1 MKEESRNTRDRDKE
15 SKLIPVV
22 MLNLFQH
29 RVELGEGK
37 LMENT
42 IESEGM
48 HYEGNCIRP
57 PPEAYSILLQVTLG
71 CSHNKCTF
79 CGTYRDKPFRI
90 KDDDIILSDILFAS
104 KHMKRQDRV
113 FLMDGDALIIP
124 QKRLMWI
131 LGKIKEHLPWVK
143 RVGTYANTKS
153 IRMKSPQEL
162 VELRKNGLDK
172 IYLGV
177 ETGDDEVRKKI
188 NKGSSAQ
195 QCLEMGKKVKDAG
208 LELIVMVLLG
218 VAGKLK
224 SLDHARATGKLLS
237 DMDPSYVAAL
247 TVILIPGTPLWED
260 YERGDFELPD
270 ERGLLIEMKEMI
282 AHTNLSSGIFASNH
296 ASNYLSVKV
305 HLPEGKQ
312 EVLDLIDAALR
323 GEIGLKPE
331 WMRAF

>member
-1 MKEESRNTRDRDKE
+1 MESIVE
-15 SKLIPVV
+15 SD
-22 MLNLFQH
+22 
-29 RVELGEGK
+29 
-37 LMENT
+37 
-42 IESEGM
+42 GM
-48 HYEGNCIRP
+48 HYEGDCIRP

-79 CGTYRDKPFRI
+79 CGTYKDKPFRI

-124 QKRLMWI
+124 QERLMWI
-131 LGKIKEHLPWVK
+131 FERIKEHLPWVK
-143 RVGTYANTKS
+143 HVGTYANTKS
-153 IRMKSPQEL
+153 IRMKSLQEL
-162 VELRKNGLDK
+162 IDLRESGLDK

-177 ETGDDEVRKKI
+177 ETGDDEIRNKI
-188 NKGSSAQ
+188 MKGSSAQ
-195 QCLEMGKKVKDAG
+195 QCLEMSKKLKNAG

-237 DMDPSYVAAL
+237 DMDPSHVAAL

-260 YERGDFELPD
+260 YERGHFELPD
-270 ERGLLIEMKEMI
+270 EQGLLIEMKEMI
-282 AHTNLSSGIFASNH
+282 AYTNLSNGIFASNH
-296 ASNYLSVKV
+296 ASNYLSLKV

-312 EVLDLIDAALR
+312 EALDLIDAALR